1 MNAEQVNVVG
11 GWCELVGVAF
21 LVRDL
26 MSLARFREKPKEWAA
41 RIKQW
46 KGRVRAW
53 WAATPVMGWWR
64 RLLGRQQPGT
74 VAGAGTANVSLTAH
88 GVTQSS
94 GMGTL
99 TLRSGQSLQDQVE
112 ELRQRVNQ
120 LGKQIASEKQ
130 QREQAIAAE
139 RDARHEEVRAEAE
152 ERERRIAEVQR
163 DVEKLR
169 DVTTGDL
176 GLKVESVL
184 YLGAGIILTAW
195 PDLVAEWLPPWLQF
209 HVVLVIVLGWPVL
222 RFTWLR
228 GPLVDQ
234 AAV

>member
-1 MNAEQVNVVG
+1 MNAEQVNAVG
-11 GWCELVGVAF
+11 GWCELVGFAF

-26 MSLARFREKPKEWAA
+26 MSLARFREKPEEWAA
-41 RIKQW
+41 RIEQW
-46 KGRVRAW
+46 AARVRAW

-64 RLLGRQQPGT
+64 QPPAT
-74 VAGAGTANVSLTAH
+74 FANAGTATVGITAH
-88 GVTQSS
+88 SATAST

-99 TLRSGQSLQDQVE
+99 TLGRGQSLQDQVE

-120 LGKQIASEKQ
+120 LGEQLASEKQ
-130 QREQAIAAE
+130 QREQAITAE

-195 PDLVAEWLPPWLQF
+195 PDPIAEWLPHWPPF
-209 HVVLVIVLGWPVL
+209 RVVLVIVLGWPVL

-234 AAV
+234 AAL

>member
-1 MNAEQVNVVG
+1 
-11 GWCELVGVAF
+11 L
-21 LVRDL
+21 
-26 MSLARFREKPKEWAA
+26 
-41 RIKQW
+41 
-46 KGRVRAW
+46 
-53 WAATPVMGWWR
+53 
-64 RLLGRQQPGT
+64 
-74 VAGAGTANVSLTAH
+74 
-88 GVTQSS
+88 
-94 GMGTL
+94 
-99 TLRSGQSLQDQVE
+99 
-112 ELRQRVNQ
+112 
-120 LGKQIASEKQ
+120 ASEKQ
-130 QREQAIAAE
+130 QREQAITAE

-195 PDLVAEWLPPWLQF
+195 PDLIAEWLLHWPQF
-209 HVVLVIVLGWPVL
+209 RVVLVLVLGWPVL

-234 AAV
+234 AAL